1 MHTLPVEDLTDIFH
15 RLKEIW
21 PQKKTFFI
29 TGGTGFFGRWF
40 IESIAYLEQKL
51 NTNNKFYIL
60 TRQEVE
66 IVKNKIPVLMNSCFE
81 VIQADLLSLKNLE
94 FNFDYVI
101 HAATDVSAL
110 KNSVSNLPDF
120 SSVVDATKRLISVC
134 ENKKIEKILYI
145 SSGGVYANSLK
156 GMKEE
161 EFNHLNIEILKLNLT
176 SYSNAKMQCEYLIS
190 EFSFRN
196 VIDHCIARCFS
207 FVGPYAD
214 SKMAVMHMLDKKR
227 LNEAIVVNSPQ
238 VVRSYMYPT
247 DLIVSL
253 FRLLLTRTKYR
264 VYNIGSDEA
273 INLKDLAVS
282 INQLKKPELQI
293 ETQIK
298 DNNNSLAGKIYFPN
312 LDRILNE
319 FRSVIT
325 INLNEA
331 LKKTLNF
338 ETERENL

>member
-81 VIQADLLSLKNLE
+81 VIQADLLSLKDLE

-176 SYSNAKMQCEYLIS
+176 SYSNAKMHCEYLIS